1 MLDVT
6 GISRSYGD
14 HAVVRDVSFHVAA
27 GSMLALLG
35 PNGCGKSTT
44 LKILSGAIAP
54 TAGTFT
60 VDGAPAGSDRAR
72 RATGYVP
79 DTRGVFPRLTG
90 GEHLELAARLHQ
102 AEDWRDRAEG
112 LIKRLALDE
121 VADLPAGAYSH
132 GQSRRLS
139 MAMALVGRPPLLL
152 VDEPF
157 DGVDPEGVDTITE
170 LLVEER
176 DRGAALVLTTHLLDA
191 AGIADEVA
199 VFRDHG
205 LVGPH
210 RTADLIA
217 EHGTLRQAWS
227 ALAGRRPSAA
237 PAEAR
242 EPDGSPSPDA
252 AGSAG
257 AAT

>member
-1 MLDVT
+1 MAAAYLWAMLDVL
-6 GISRSYGD
+6 GISRSYGT
-14 HAVVRDVSFHVAA
+14 HVVVRDVTFHVAP
-27 GSMLALLG
+27 GTMLALLG

-60 VDGAPAGSDRAR
+60 VDGRPAGSDDAR
-72 RATGYVP
+72 RSTGYVP

-90 GEHLELAARLHQ
+90 GEHLELAARLHG
-102 AEDWRDRAEG
+102 ADDWRERADA
-112 LIKRLALDE
+112 LIERLALDE

-157 DGVDPEGVDTITE
+157 DGVDPDGVDTITE

-176 DRGAALVLTTHLLDA
+176 ARGAAVVLTTHLLDA
-191 AGIADEVA
+191 AAIADDVA
-199 VFRDHG
+199 VFHDHG
-205 LVGPH
+205 LAGPH
-210 RTADLIA
+210 ATSVLI
-217 EHGTLRQAWS
+217 EQHGSLRNAWS
-227 ALAGRRPSAA
+227 ALAGRGTNA
-237 PAEAR
+237 
-242 EPDGSPSPDA
+242 PDA
-252 AGSAG
+252 A
-257 AAT
+257 